1 MSLQGVLSHVIA
13 RREATRQSRLKTIN
27 QSCNLTGK
35 LANQLTNIIGE
46 LLMDDLKIIES
57 CLLGNTQMFSR
68 LIDNYKNM
76 VYNLA
81 YRMSNNSHEAE
92 DISQEAFMRAYQS
105 LARFNSSY
113 KFSTWL
119 YQITLNI
126 IRDKYKK
133 KEINYVSLDTPIE
146 TDDSEFYPQ
155 PADLTNNPEQIITQQ
170 EDARAVQQAINSLSL
185 KYREVL
191 VLRHLQDLSYIEIA
205 NILKLPAGTVKIRLY
220 RAREQLRKILIDN
233 I

>member
-1 MSLQGVLSHVIA
+1 
-13 RREATRQSRLKTIN
+13 
-27 QSCNLTGK
+27 
-35 LANQLTNIIGE
+35 
-46 LLMDDLKIIES
+46 MDDLKIIES

-81 YRMSNNSHEAE
+81 YRMSNNSQEAE
-92 DISQEAFMRAYQS
+92 DISQEAFLRAYQS
-105 LARFNSSY
+105 LARFNPSY

-126 IRDKYKK
+126 IRDRFKR
-133 KEINYVSLDTPIE
+133 KEIDYISLDAPVE

-155 PADLTNNPEQIITQQ
+155 PVDLTNNPEQIISQKENLQ
-170 EDARAVQQAINSLSL
+170 AIQQAIYSLPL

-191 VLRHLQDLSYIEIA
+191 VLRHFQDLSYIEIS
-205 NILKLPAGTVKIRLY
+205 NILKLPSGTVKVRL
-220 RAREQLRKILIDN
+220 
-233 I
+233 

>member
-1 MSLQGVLSHVIA
+1 
-13 RREATRQSRLKTIN
+13 
-27 QSCNLTGK
+27 
-35 LANQLTNIIGE
+35 
-46 LLMDDLKIIES
+46 
-57 CLLGNTQMFSR
+57 MFSR

-92 DISQEAFMRAYQS
+92 DISQEAFLRAYQS
-105 LARFNSSY
+105 LARFNPSY

-126 IRDKYKK
+126 IKDRFKK
-133 KEINYVSLDTPIE
+133 KELNYISLDTPIE

-155 PADLTNNPEQIITQQ
+155 PADSTNDPEQIITRQ
-170 EDARAVQQAINSLSL
+170 EDVQEIQQAVHSLPL

-191 VLRHLQDLSYIEIA
+191 VLRHMQDLSYIEIS
-205 NILKLPAGTVKIRLY
+205 NILKLPQGTVKIRLY
-220 RAREQLRKILIDN
+220 RAREQLKRILADSVK
-233 I
+233 

>member
-1 MSLQGVLSHVIA
+1 M
-13 RREATRQSRLKTIN
+13 
-27 QSCNLTGK
+27 
-35 LANQLTNIIGE
+35 IGE

-81 YRMSNNSHEAE
+81 YRMSSNSHEAE
-92 DISQEAFMRAYQS
+92 DISQEAFLRAYQS
-105 LARFNSSY
+105 LARFNPSY

-126 IRDKYKK
+126 IRDRFKK
-133 KEINYVSLDTPIE
+133 KELNYVSLDAPVE
-146 TDDSEFYPQ
+146 TDDSEFFPQ
-155 PADLTNNPEQIITQQ
+155 PVDLTNNPEQIIAQK
-170 EDARAVQQAINSLSL
+170 EDAQAIQQAILSLPL
-185 KYREVL
+185 KYREVI

-205 NILKLPAGTVKIRLY
+205 NILKIPSGTVKIRLY
-220 RAREQLRKILIDN
+220 RAREQLKKILENSI
-233 I
+233 